1 MINFTHI
8 RNTIIKKENLYFLI
22 LILVIFYLDRHS
34 KNIIMSNYSD
44 NQFFINDYLN
54 LNLVWNTGIGFGL
67 FSFQANWIYHFIIF
81 IIYIIIIYL
90 FYLTITSKVLQK
102 ISLTIII
109 GGALGNLYDRMF
121 FFAVPDFIDLHYK
134 NFHWFTFNVAD
145 IFITV
150 GILLY
155 LTLEFLNK
163 NEN

>member
-34 KNIIMSNYSD
+34 KNVIMSNYSD

-67 FSFQANWIYHFIIF
+67 FSFQANWSYHFITF
-81 IIYIIIIYL
+81 IICIIIIYL

-155 LTLEFLNK
+155 LTLECFNK

>member
-1 MINFTHI
+1 
-8 RNTIIKKENLYFLI
+8 
-22 LILVIFYLDRHS
+22 
-34 KNIIMSNYSD
+34 MSNYSD

-155 LTLEFLNK
+155 LTLEFFNK

>member
-34 KNIIMSNYSD
+34 KNIIRGNYSD

-67 FSFQANWIYHFIIF
+67 FSFQANWIYHFITF
-81 IIYIIIIYL
+81 IIYNNNL
-90 FYLTITSKVLQK
+90 FILFNNYVKSITK

-109 GGALGNLYDRMF
+109 GGALGNFMMDVFRSS
-121 FFAVPDFIDLHYK
+121 
-134 NFHWFTFNVAD
+134 
-145 IFITV
+145 
-150 GILLY
+150 
-155 LTLEFLNK
+155 
-163 NEN
+163 